1 MPQTSSMPN
10 LSSGDSFGS
19 LRIGIRSHTSI
30 LFCMLL
36 VLLSSPVQASVSAQV
51 DRNTISEGDTFTLT
65 LTVSGNNQ
73 AQPDLSALRKNFD
86 VLGTGQK
93 NMIQIINGNMTS
105 NRSWTITLSPRQTG
119 KLRIPSVTVGNDR
132 SNALTVNVLPAT
144 ASSNPGARQAEVFL
158 EVNVKPQQHTYVQAQ
173 LIYTVRL
180 YTAETLRQGT
190 LSEPSLNNAIVQK
203 LGKDSNYQ
211 TVRGGRQYQVI
222 ERRYAI
228 FPQHSGKLE
237 IPAVVFD
244 GKVDDPSAQTGD
256 PFFDSFNPATRQ
268 VHLRSRKLELQI
280 AAQPA
285 GYQGANWLP
294 AQKLALQEKWSPA
307 RPSFRVGEPVTRD
320 IIISARGLSASQ
332 LPDLN
337 QPAVDGLKLYPDQA
351 QTSDKPAG
359 DTLESRREQKIAMI
373 PTRAGELTLPA
384 INLTWW
390 DTRAR
395 QQRSAKLPAETIRVL
410 PAAGG
415 INTDT
420 RPSATKANPA
430 NAATRPSA
438 QNTALP
444 APVTAMP
451 GRAIGRTRLWMLVSL
466 LLALAWLVTLLF
478 WWRTAHK
485 HRQQPARQQLAQAT
499 PLRPAVKLL
508 RLACRQNNP
517 AAVQHALLSWA
528 RVYWRQN
535 PPLSLG
541 ALAAVVADE
550 GFAREIRNLDKCLYT
565 GTISDWQ
572 AAPLLQGFDGFC
584 KQQHAAAN
592 EAESEHALEPLYLKQ
607 AAGHR

>member
-1 MPQTSSMPN
+1 MPN
-10 LSSGDSFGS
+10 STSGESSAR
-19 LRIGIRSHTSI
+19 LRKGNFSHTGI

-36 VLLSSPVQASVSAQV
+36 ALLSSPVQAAVSAQV

-65 LTVSGNNQ
+65 LSVSGDNH
-73 AQPDLSALRKNFD
+73 AQPDLSSLRKNFD

-105 NRSWTITLSPRQTG
+105 NRSWTISLSPRQSG
-119 KLRIPSVTVGNDR
+119 KLRIPPLTVGNER

-144 ASSNPGARQAEVFL
+144 ASSNPGARRADVFL
-158 EVNVKPQQHTYVQAQ
+158 EVNVKPRQRSYVQAQ
-173 LIYTVRL
+173 LLYTVRL
-180 YTAETLRQGT
+180 YTAETLRQGS
-190 LSEPSLNNAIVQK
+190 LSEPGINNAIVQK

-211 TVRGGRQYQVI
+211 TMRGGRQYQVI

-244 GKVDDPSAQTGD
+244 GKVDDPSAQSVD

-268 VHLRSRKLELQI
+268 VHLRSRKLTIHI

-285 GYQGANWLP
+285 GYQGGYWLP

-332 LPDLN
+332 LPDLK
-337 QPAVDGLKLYPDQA
+337 QPAVAGLKLYPDQA

-384 INLTWW
+384 VQVRWW
-390 DTRAR
+390 DTSAG
-395 QQRSAKLPAETIRVL
+395 QQRTAELPAETIRVL
-410 PAAGG
+410 PAAGSV
-415 INTDT
+415 NTDS
-420 RPSATKANPA
+420 RPSATQATPA
-430 NAATRPSA
+430 NAAAQPSA
-438 QNTALP
+438 RDTALS
-444 APVTAMP
+444 AAVTTNP
-451 GRAIGRTRLWMLVSL
+451 GRAGGHAGLWMLVSL
-466 LLALAWLVTLLF
+466 LLALAWLITLLF
-478 WWRTAHK
+478 WWRATRN
-485 HRQQPARQQLAQAT
+485 HRHQPARQQLAQAA

-517 AAVQHALLSWA
+517 AAVQHALLCWA
-528 RVYWRQN
+528 RLNWRQN

-541 ALAAVVADE
+541 ALAARVNE
-550 GFAREIRNLDKCLYT
+550 ENFAREIRKLDKCLYT
-565 GTISDWQ
+565 GTISGWQ
-572 AAPLLQGFDGFC
+572 APPLLQGFDGFC
-584 KQQHAAAN
+584 KQRHAAAN
-592 EAESEHALEPLYLKQ
+592 EAESAHALQPLHLKQ
-607 AAGHR
+607 AAGRH